1 MTSRWIRPSRTVA
14 ALAAASLVLAA
25 CSSEPE
31 EPQADPSQGEGA
43 TLVEVSPLT
52 GEPLDGPLP
61 EHPVMVVKIENTSAG
76 APQTGLDRADLVVGQ
91 LVEGGLTRLAAFYHS
106 SLPSG
111 VGHVRSLRTTDI
123 SLAKPVNG
131 TIVASGGAG
140 GVVERVKD
148 NRLGVVVEDED
159 GRGFSRDPAKSAPY
173 DRLVDLEAAAKRAT
187 KASIPGPYFAWTAEG
202 EASGAPEPTKASS
215 ATVRFSPSA
224 ETQWRL
230 SDGVWRRTNGFAA
243 EEFAAANLVVL
254 EVPVSDAGYTDP
266 AGNPVPETI
275 LEGSGK
281 ATVLTADGAREAT
294 WSKDGIGGSITFTA
308 EDGEFTLDP
317 GRTWIEMI
325 PRGAGSVSYR

>member
-1 MTSRWIRPSRTVA
+1 MTSRWIRSSRTVA

-25 CSSEPE
+25 CSAAPE
-31 EPQADPSQGEGA
+31 ETDADPSQGEGA

-61 EHPVMVVKIENTSAG
+61 DHPVMVVKIENTSAG

-131 TIVASGGAG
+131 AIVASGGAG
-140 GVVERVKD
+140 GVVERVKG
-148 NRLGVVVEDED
+148 NSLGVVVEDED
-159 GRGFSRDPAKSAPY
+159 GRGFSRDTGKSAPY
-173 DRLVDLEAAAKRAT
+173 DRLVDLEAAAKRAK

-202 EASGAPEPTKASS
+202 EASGAPEPTAASR
-215 ATVRFSPSA
+215 ATVRFSPST

-230 SDGVWRRTNGFAA
+230 SDGTWKRTNGFAA
-243 EEFAAANLVVL
+243 KEFAASNLVVL

-275 LEGSGK
+275 LKGSGK
-281 ATVLTADGAREAT
+281 ATILTADGAVEGT
-294 WSKDGIGGSITFTA
+294 WAKDGIGGEITFDA
-308 EDGEFTLDP
+308 DGQEFTLDP